1 MRAQIFDITH
11 TTVYRYA
18 SPVSVSHNLLRLT
31 PRQLPFQHTLSH
43 TLEISPLP
51 SATGIRTDYFGNEV
65 LFATI
70 AETHHELRVVA
81 RSQVALGPTLRP
93 DPSETPAWEM
103 VGVLC
108 HSDRSQSVMEAAE
121 FTFASSHVPVAA
133 SFAQYAEP
141 SFTPRRPILDAV
153 LDLTDRIHRD
163 FVFDPAATTVA
174 TPLEEVLRLRRGVC
188 QDFAHFEIACL
199 RALGLPARYVSG
211 YLETRPPPGQQKL
224 AGVDASHAWISLFC
238 PGIGWID
245 VDPTNNLLPSMQHI
259 TVAWGRDYAD
269 VCPIR
274 GVVSGGGETLQL
286 DVAVDVLAQG
296 EIEISALSNACHEG

>member
-1 MRAQIFDITH
+1 MRAQLFEITH

-31 PRQLPFQHTLSH
+31 PRSLPCQQTLSH
-43 TLEISPLP
+43 ALEIGPLP

-65 LFATI
+65 MFATI
-70 AETHHELRVVA
+70 AETHHELHVVA
-81 RSQVALGPTLRP
+81 RSQVALGPTPRP
-93 DPSETPAWEM
+93 DPSETPSWET

-121 FTFASSHVPVAA
+121 FTFASPHVPVA
-133 SFAQYAEP
+133 SPFAEYAEP
-141 SFTPRRPILDAV
+141 SFTPRRPILEAV
-153 LDLTDRIHRD
+153 LDLTGRIYRE
-163 FVFDPAATTVA
+163 FVFDPSATTVA
-174 TPLEEVLRLRRGVC
+174 TPLEEVLQLRRGVC

-211 YLETRPPPGQQKL
+211 YLETLPAPGQQKL
-224 AGVDASHAWISLFC
+224 MGVDASHAWISFFC

-274 GVVSGGGETLQL
+274 GVVSGGGETPVLE
-286 DVAVDVLAQG
+286 VAVDVLAQG
-296 EIEISALSNACHEG
+296 GIEINASANENHA

>member
-1 MRAQIFDITH
+1 MRAQLFEITH

-18 SPVSVSHNLLRLT
+18 SPVSVSHNLLRLA
-31 PRQLPFQHTLSH
+31 PRNLPCQHTISH
-43 TLEISPLP
+43 ALEIGPLP
-51 SATGIRTDYFGNEV
+51 SVTQVHTDYFGNEV
-65 LFATI
+65 QFATI
-70 AETHHELRVVA
+70 AETHQELRVVA
-81 RSQVALGPTLRP
+81 RSQVALGPTPRP
-93 DPSETPAWEM
+93 DPSETPSWET

-121 FTFASSHVPVAA
+121 FTFASPHVPVA
-133 SFAQYAEP
+133 SPFAEYAEP
-141 SFTPRRPILDAV
+141 SFTPRRPILEAV
-153 LDLTDRIHRD
+153 IDLTGRIHRD
-163 FVFDPAATTVA
+163 FIFDPAATTVA
-174 TPLEEVLRLRRGVC
+174 TPLEEVLQLRRGVC

-224 AGVDASHAWISLFC
+224 AGVDASHAWISLYC
-238 PGIGWID
+238 PGMGWID

-274 GVVSGGGETLQL
+274 GVVSGGGEAPQME
-286 DVAVDVLAQG
+286 VAVDVLAQG
-296 EIEISALSNACHEG
+296 SIEMGALANGI